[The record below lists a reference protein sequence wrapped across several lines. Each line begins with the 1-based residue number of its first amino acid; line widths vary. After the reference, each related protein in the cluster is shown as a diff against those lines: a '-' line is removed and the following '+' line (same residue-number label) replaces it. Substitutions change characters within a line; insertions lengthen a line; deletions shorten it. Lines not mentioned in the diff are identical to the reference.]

1 MTQEEIK
8 ALLDELSKGTDSLI
22 NYIKGLKPTEAVT
35 LDGVKKFLEDSEEG
49 KKLLQS
55 LTDKR
60 VTEGIE
66 TFKKNNLEKL
76 IEEEMKKRFPDA
88 DPKDA
93 ELKKL
98 QAEIE
103 KIKAEAL
110 RKDLTNKAIKIAT
123 DKKLPV
129 ELIDFLIGNDEE
141 TTTKNLETL
150 EKSFNSRVEAAVQER
165 LKGSYQPPK
174 DNSNPADVN
183 DLAGAISQFYNNKK

>member
-8 ALLDELSKGTDSLI
+8 ALLDELSKGTDALI
-22 NYIKGLKPTEAVT
+22 NYIKGLKPTDPIT
-35 LDGVKKFLEDSEEG
+35 LDGVKKYLSDSEEG

-76 IEEEMKKRFPDA
+76 IEEEVKKRFPES
-88 DPKDA
+88 DPKDT

-103 KIKAEAL
+103 KIKAENL

-129 ELIDFLIGNDEE
+129 ELVDFLIGNDEE

-150 EKSFNSRVEAAVQER
+150 EKTFNSRVEAIVQER
-165 LKGSYQPPK
+165 LKGGYQPPK
-174 DNSNPADVN
+174 DNANPADVN
-183 DLAGAISQFYNNKK
+183 DLSGAISQYYNNKK